1 MMSRIVIA
9 GSSAYDVDAS
19 SASRLLPSPTR
30 PPRVDPAD
38 LTHLCAGIT
47 IGGGTATSG
56 SAPGDEIG
64 SASAPGGNANGPVGV
79 GVGEGEGLASILAT
93 AGTICFDARLGAGD
107 LNPNG
112 GATRAGLAA
121 CGVVAFALAGFF
133 PAGVPLSRAVLNL
146 LGAFPPPAATPD
158 SLDFFL
164 ASPPFSPALFP
175 SLDPVLVP
183 PSPSSLARFAVP
195 LASRA
200 SPSPSP
206 APLSPSSRPSLVL
219 DADRFTFG
227 ANALARRACVA
238 VGRASRASSRAG
250 DSSPSFRR
258 VVVVV
263 ASVVIVARRS
273 RVRSRRLSRSEI
285 AAVCASSSS
294 SSSSS
299 SSRDSNPRRVPP
311 VRLRRSSVRDS

>member
-206 APLSPSSRPSLVL
+206 APRSPSSRPSLVL

-263 ASVVIVARRS
+263 ASVVIVVARRS

-299 SSRDSNPRRVPP
+299 SRDSNPRRVPP

>member
-121 CGVVAFALAGFF
+121 SGPRGIVLTPTRELAHQ
-133 PAGVPLSRAVLNL
+133 
-146 LGAFPPPAATPD
+146 T
-158 SLDFFL
+158 
-164 ASPPFSPALFP
+164 
-175 SLDPVLVP
+175 
-183 PSPSSLARFAVP
+183 
-195 LASRA
+195 
-200 SPSPSP
+200 
-206 APLSPSSRPSLVL
+206 
-219 DADRFTFG
+219 
-227 ANALARRACVA
+227 RRACA
-238 VGRASRASSRAG
+238 AAMRTCAPGMRAG
-250 DSSPSFRR
+250 ELP
-258 VVVVV
+258 V
-263 ASVVIVARRS
+263 ASAGTSPGPSAVPSTGRRPK
-273 RVRSRRLSRSEI
+273 
-285 AAVCASSSS
+285 CG
-294 SSSSS
+294 
-299 SSRDSNPRRVPP
+299 
-311 VRLRRSSVRDS
+311 

>member
-1 MMSRIVIA
+1 M
-9 GSSAYDVDAS
+9 
-19 SASRLLPSPTR
+19 
-30 PPRVDPAD
+30 
-38 LTHLCAGIT
+38 
-47 IGGGTATSG
+47 
-56 SAPGDEIG
+56 
-64 SASAPGGNANGPVGV
+64 
-79 GVGEGEGLASILAT
+79 ASILAT

-206 APLSPSSRPSLVL
+206 APRSPSSRPSLVL

-273 RVRSRRLSRSEI
+273 RVRSRSF
-285 AAVCASSSS
+285 ASSLAI
-294 SSSSS
+294 
-299 SSRDSNPRRVPP
+299 RDRRGVRVVVVVVARFESRRVPP

>member
-206 APLSPSSRPSLVL
+206 APRSPSSRPSLVL

-263 ASVVIVARRS
+263 ASVVIVASVVASS
-273 RVRSRRLSRSEI
+273 RVVRAFVR
-285 AAVCASSSS
+285 VV
-294 SSSSS
+294 
-299 SSRDSNPRRVPP
+299 SRDPRSPRCA
-311 VRLRRSSVRDS
+311 RRRRRRRRAIRIPSRPARETASIERS

>member
-38 LTHLCAGIT
+38 LTHLCAGTT

-79 GVGEGEGLASILAT
+79 GAGESLASILAT

-112 GATRAGLAA
+112 GATRAGLAL
-121 CGVVAFALAGFF
+121 CGVAAFALDGFF

-146 LGAFPPPAATPD
+146 LGVFPPPTATPD

-164 ASPPFSPALFP
+164 ASPAFSTALFP
-175 SLDPVLVP
+175 SLDPALAP
-183 PSPSSLARFAVP
+183 SSPSSLARSLARLAVP

-206 APLSPSSRPSLVL
+206 TARSPRSRPSLVL

-250 DSSPSFRR
+250 DSSSSRR
-258 VVVVV
+258 AVVVVV
-263 ASVVIVARRS
+263 APVVIARPRRDRRARPRVRFRAPRS
-273 RVRSRRLSRSEI
+273 RARSRRGVRR
-285 AAVCASSSS
+285 AAPSSP
-294 SSSSS
+294 
-299 SSRDSNPRRVPP
+299 RNPIGAR
-311 VRLRRSSVRDS
+311 

>member
-1 MMSRIVIA
+1 MSRIVIA

-121 CGVVAFALAGFF
+121 CGVVAFALAGFCNGMLIS
-133 PAGVPLSRAVLNL
+133 ALRDRTQQAINIVRGNDTGVTLYGQQGNAH
-146 LGAFPPPAATPD
+146 
-158 SLDFFL
+158 LD
-164 ASPPFSPALFP
+164 
-175 SLDPVLVP
+175 
-183 PSPSSLARFAVP
+183 
-195 LASRA
+195 
-200 SPSPSP
+200 
-206 APLSPSSRPSLVL
+206 
-219 DADRFTFG
+219 G
-227 ANALARRACVA
+227 
-238 VGRASRASSRAG
+238 G
-250 DSSPSFRR
+250 
-258 VVVVV
+258 
-263 ASVVIVARRS
+263 S
-273 RVRSRRLSRSEI
+273 RVLGT
-285 AAVCASSSS
+285 A
-294 SSSSS
+294 
-299 SSRDSNPRRVPP
+299 
-311 VRLRRSSVRDS
+311 